1 MAAWRRTHAKNDD
14 ESLDSEYKDDSLSSE
29 QLEISP
35 ESDLLE
41 CSSVSTAKSN
51 ASSTRKAGRK
61 AVWWENVITDM
72 VDIICSSNY
81 MYLRTNLIFRNT
93 SRTRNTAIY
102 TDVAKQLKERLGS
115 RGENFPFDVTQP
127 RNKLMHIYDAKF
139 QEHCFNISRDIVY
152 SVFSIF

>member
-1 MAAWRRTHAKNDD
+1 MLRMTTKAWIQSTKMTAYH
-14 ESLDSEYKDDSLSSE
+14 LSN
-29 QLEISP
+29 LK
-35 ESDLLE
+35 
-41 CSSVSTAKSN
+41 SVQSRIYWNVQAYAKSN

-72 VDIICSSNY
+72 VGIICSSNY

-93 SRTRNTAIY
+93 SRARNTAIY